1 VKARWNLTAA
11 ALVLGFALGVP
22 AQGAV
27 DEAQAAF
34 DRGHYATA
42 MRAWRV
48 RAALGDANAQ
58 TNVGYLYEQGLSV
71 RQDYAEALKWYR
83 RASEAKQ
90 PQALHNLG
98 MLYHHGYGVGKNAR
112 EAMRFFEE
120 AAEGGLA
127 ESQYMLG
134 LHYHAGDGVRMSPR
148 TALSWFLKAAGQG
161 YAEAQ
166 FMAALVMLSGDAAD
180 APMPKHAYVWAEV
193 ARRSGYAPAEE
204 VRQFAELKLDD
215 DEIESLR
222 PLVDI
227 CLESSFKRCPKA

>member
-1 VKARWNLTAA
+1 MKRLGRGLLLLSLAMASLGAGAA
-11 ALVLGFALGVP
+11 
-22 AQGAV
+22 

-42 MRAWRV
+42 MRTWRV
-48 RAALGDANAQ
+48 RANLGDANAQ

-83 RASEAKQ
+83 RAAESNQ

-98 MLYHHGYGVGKNAR
+98 MLYHNGYGVAKNAR
-112 EAMRFFEE
+112 EAMKFFEE
-120 AAEGGLA
+120 AADGELA

-134 LHYHAGDGVRMSPR
+134 LHYHEGDGVRASPR
-148 TALSWFLKAAGQG
+148 TALSWFLKAAQQG

-166 FMAALVMLSGDAAD
+166 FMAALVMLSGDAAEE
-180 APMPKHAYVWAEV
+180 PMPKHAYVWAEV
-193 ARRSGYAPAEE
+193 ARRRGYGPAEE

-215 DEIESLR
+215 DDIAALS

-227 CLESSFKRCPKA
+227 CLESRFQRCPKG

>member
-1 VKARWNLTAA
+1 MKLRQIFAA
-11 ALVLGFALGVP
+11 VMLGLSLATWP
-22 AQGAV
+22 AGAAV

-83 RASEAKQ
+83 RAAESQQ

-98 MLYHHGYGVGKNAR
+98 MLYHNGYGVAKNAR
-112 EAMRFFEE
+112 EAMKFFEE

-134 LHYHAGDGVRMSPR
+134 LHYHEGNGVRQSPR

-166 FMAALVMLSGDAAD
+166 FMAALVFLSGDAAD

-193 ARRSGYAPAEE
+193 ARRRGYGPAEE
-204 VRQFAELKLDD
+204 VRQFAELKLDEED
-215 DEIESLR
+215 VAALT
-222 PLVDI
+222 PLVDSCI
-227 CLESSFKRCPKA
+227 ESRFSRCPKA